1 MLFFV
6 FQADGNKEYTLG
18 MLFIRLSYTKVIK
31 PILFRFDPEFVHENM
46 TNLGEILGANGVCK
60 RILEHLFAKHYPEL
74 TQQIAG
80 ITFSRPIGLAAG
92 FDYDARLTQLLPAL
106 GFGFETIGTV
116 TYSPYAGNPKPMLGR
131 LPLSRSLMVNKGFK
145 SKGAKIISQKLAN
158 LHFAFPVGIS
168 IGRTNNAHLTQS
180 ESVVDIVN
188 ALRIFEQSNVANRY
202 YEINISCPN
211 LYGDITFY
219 TKKNLTE
226 LLNAIKKVN
235 IKKPVF
241 IKMPIDKDDAV
252 VLSLLETIAQFT
264 YVKGVIFGNL
274 QKNRQDPSLVQEEV
288 KKWKVGNFSG
298 KPTWERSNAL
308 IALCYRNYKN
318 RFIIIGCGG
327 VFSAEDAYKKIKLGA
342 SLVQLITGLIYE
354 GPQLVS
360 EINAGMPYLLKRDG
374 FSHINDAIGVESSS
388 L

>member
-1 MLFFV
+1 
-6 FQADGNKEYTLG
+6 